1 MLDQFGGDVRDIW
14 DRVRWAQ
21 HDYRDH
27 NDRVRLTL
35 TGLPEAGKKTL
46 FNTLWGRVV
55 AQDGASPYG
64 GVRDFGL
71 FRLLDLP
78 CDTAESD
85 MYYDLDSEGLIVYLV
100 NSVRGLLPEDFQWIA
115 RLRTGGAALMVVLN
129 RINGAHTD
137 EEIAEMVGEMEA
149 ALALKVLPIDASER
163 SQVHDLFMQAV
174 LRACPDLA
182 VPLSAQISS
191 LRHATA
197 QRVIRQA
204 VVLSLA
210 ISAEP
215 LPLLDI
221 TMLIGVHLHLLSRL
235 SSLYGKRI
243 ARQGQWELVLTVAFG
258 LLLRYIVQ
266 TGLKFFPWAGWLLSG
281 VVGASA
287 TWAVG
292 QAALLHYE
300 ERLPTSTSPTEL
312 IRQLGARLHVP
323 KLRPLRENRPTDS

>member
-55 AQDGASPYG
+55 AQEGTSPYG

-85 MYYDLDSEGLIVYLV
+85 MYYDLDGEGLIVYLV
-100 NSVRGLLPEDFQWIA
+100 NSARGLLAEDFQWIS
-115 RLRTGGAALMVVLN
+115 RLRTGGAGLLVVLN
-129 RINGAHTD
+129 RVAGAAD
-137 EEIAEMVGEMEA
+137 AAIAEQVADMQEA
-149 ALALKVLPIDASER
+149 LGLRVLPIDASDR
-163 SQVHDLFMQAV
+163 AQVHEVFMQAV
-174 LRACPDLA
+174 LQACPDLA

-215 LPLLDI
+215 LPLIDI
-221 TMLIGVHLHLLSRL
+221 TMLIGVHLHLLRRL

-243 ARQGQWELVLTVAFG
+243 ARQGQWEMVLTVAFG

-300 ERLPTSTSPTEL
+300 ERLPRTTSPAEL
-312 IRQLGARLHVP
+312 LSQIGARLHVP
-323 KLRPLRENRPTDS
+323 KLRPFRATRTPRV